1 MNVLTLWLNYF
12 FFSGIT
18 TTFILPFGYIQ
29 HNTIL
34 VANFQHGL
42 TNKRGLKTCGIDML
56 IDSKMLEAA
65 RETSKT
71 AIDSHL
77 EMGTNYRVR
86 TEMERMEGKVH
97 KRFKI

>member
-1 MNVLTLWLNYF
+1 
-12 FFSGIT
+12 
-18 TTFILPFGYIQ
+18 
-29 HNTIL
+29 
-34 VANFQHGL
+34 
-42 TNKRGLKTCGIDML
+42 ML